1 MRRKYYLGKNKN
13 NNCNTH
19 DNIKND
25 SSNNIKIKTSPMLD
39 LLKMNISCSLNNKK
53 LVCYEIEFDEN
64 KIDED
69 KVVSIC
75 KKHGINLFVNKNIN
89 IQIKDIDI
97 VIKNLLNKED
107 YEEYIIDIVEAREY
121 LINFD
126 IMKDNFDQVY
136 EYLKNLNIKD
146 NTLFITDP
154 YLFPYRHFSWY
165 ETGLTSLFKEL
176 SPKNI
181 VVYISENNLCKEL
194 FQRVNDELKNQI

>member
-107 YEEYIIDIVEAREY
+107 YEEYIIDIVKLES
-121 LINFD
+121 I
-126 IMKDNFDQVY
+126 
-136 EYLKNLNIKD
+136 
-146 NTLFITDP
+146 
-154 YLFPYRHFSWY
+154 
-165 ETGLTSLFKEL
+165 
-176 SPKNI
+176 
-181 VVYISENNLCKEL
+181 
-194 FQRVNDELKNQI
+194 